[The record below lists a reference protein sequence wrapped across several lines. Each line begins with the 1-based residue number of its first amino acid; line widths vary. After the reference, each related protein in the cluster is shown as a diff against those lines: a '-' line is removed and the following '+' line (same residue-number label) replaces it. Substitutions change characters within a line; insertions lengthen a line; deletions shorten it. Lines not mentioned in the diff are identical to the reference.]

1 MPPWALG
8 KDICE
13 GASSVDGKMEPPLW
27 ATHGD
32 GAGVQ
37 QQLLSR
43 QSWENWTEAVGQQR
57 GAGGHPQAG
66 SPEQSWD
73 RERTGFQAQKGPWV
87 EPELGKSGWA

>member
-13 GASSVDGKMEPPLW
+13 GASSVDGKMEAPLR

-37 QQLLSR
+37 QRLLSR
-43 QSWENWTEAVGQQR
+43 QSWENWPEAVGQQS

-73 RERTGFQAQKGPWV
+73 RERKGFQAQKGPGV